1 MRKLRKGTTVVEVVI
16 AFAMISMSFAIGMIG
31 IASGSN
37 FLNSGA
43 KLKNQQRKNAAV
55 DLAGDAAKTSAKT
68 SDTTITVTYQDRTSE
83 DEKTKTFD
91 VQRRS
96 ADNFIQ
102 YQPKP

>member
-43 KLKNQQRKNAAV
+43 KLKNQQRKMP
-55 DLAGDAAKTSAKT
+55 LWIWRELLRKLL
-68 SDTTITVTYQDRTSE
+68 ILRLQ
-83 DEKTKTFD
+83 
-91 VQRRS
+91 
-96 ADNFIQ
+96 
-102 YQPKP
+102 

>member
-43 KLKNQQRKNAAV
+43 KLKNQ
-55 DLAGDAAKTSAKT
+55 
-68 SDTTITVTYQDRTSE
+68 
-83 DEKTKTFD
+83 
-91 VQRRS
+91 
-96 ADNFIQ
+96 
-102 YQPKP
+102 

>member
-55 DLAGDAAKTSAKT
+55 DLAGDAAET
-68 SDTTITVTYQDRTSE
+68 SDTTITVTYRDRTSSG

>member
-55 DLAGDAAKTSAKT
+55 DLAGAAAET
-68 SDTTITVTYQDRTSE
+68 SDTTITVTYRDRTSG
-83 DEKTKTFD
+83 DEKTKAFD

>member
-55 DLAGDAAKTSAKT
+55 DLAGAAAET
-68 SDTTITVTYQDRTSE
+68 SDTTITVNISGPHKRGRKDQ
-83 DEKTKTFD
+83 
-91 VQRRS
+91 
-96 ADNFIQ
+96 NF
-102 YQPKP
+102 

>member
-16 AFAMISMSFAIGMIG
+16 AFA
-31 IASGSN
+31 
-37 FLNSGA
+37 
-43 KLKNQQRKNAAV
+43 
-55 DLAGDAAKTSAKT
+55 
-68 SDTTITVTYQDRTSE
+68 
-83 DEKTKTFD
+83 TKTFD

>member
-55 DLAGDAAKTSAKT
+55 DLAGAA
-68 SDTTITVTYQDRTSE
+68 DTTITVTYRDRTSG

>member
-55 DLAGDAAKTSAKT
+55 DLAGAAAET
-68 SDTTITVTYQDRTSE
+68 SDYLWACWQLLYPHGWPER
-83 DEKTKTFD
+83 
-91 VQRRS
+91 
-96 ADNFIQ
+96 
-102 YQPKP
+102 

>member
-16 AFAMISMSFAIGMIG
+16 AFAMIG
-31 IASGSN
+31 IASCSK

-55 DLAGDAAKTSAKT
+55 DLAGAAAET
-68 SDTTITVTYQDRTSE
+68 SDTTITVTYRDRTSG

>member
-37 FLNSGA
+37 FL
-43 KLKNQQRKNAAV
+43 KNQQRKNAAV
-55 DLAGDAAKTSAKT
+55 DLAGAAAET
-68 SDTTITVTYQDRTSE
+68 SDTTITVTYRDRTSG

>member
-43 KLKNQQRKNAAV
+43 KLKNQQRKKCRC
-55 DLAGDAAKTSAKT
+55 GSGG
-68 SDTTITVTYQDRTSE
+68 SCCG
-83 DEKTKTFD
+83 
-91 VQRRS
+91 
-96 ADNFIQ
+96 NF
-102 YQPKP
+102 

>member
-55 DLAGDAAKTSAKT
+55 DLAGVAAET
-68 SDTTITVTYQDRTSE
+68 SDTTITVTYRDTSG
-83 DEKTKTFD
+83 DEKAKTCD